1 MATYDTGKYELEIHD
16 DAVSSLKAQQK
27 SQEHIQK
34 MMLSKD
40 MTISQRIGYMFWL
53 RVYIDAFFENMHEKQ
68 LEKEGKAN
76 ATD

>member
-27 SQEHIQK
+27 AQEHVK
-34 MMLSKD
+34 EMMLDKS

-53 RVYIDAFFENMHEKQ
+53 RIYVDAFFENMYE
-68 LEKEGKAN
+68 LEMKKEGKDDDTN
-76 ATD
+76 